1 MATQYGGYM
10 GKVLKIDLTHRD
22 VSEYPWTDGD
32 RAMYLGAKIMAAKI
46 IYDSVAPGTDGFA
59 PENFLVVSTGPLS
72 GTGAPSSSRFNVSA
86 VSPLTGI
93 LASSNCGGPFG
104 LSLKKAGYD
113 ALVVTGKSES
123 PVWIEITETDVL
135 FHDAADLW
143 GKTTS
148 ATQEALGEDCEKI
161 VIGPAGENLVRYA
174 AVFSSDRT
182 AGRAGM
188 GAVMG
193 AKNLKAVTARG
204 NMDVPVH
211 NREKMKKVYR
221 GWVKLLKGHPLTGEA
236 LPKYGTGFLLR
247 VMQKRGLLATHN
259 FKFGQFKDF
268 DNISGQ
274 TLAETRLIK
283 NTGCPTCPIRCSR
296 MVEVDGKKV
305 KGPELETLGLLGS
318 NIENGNLDAIIRWN
332 IQLDELG
339 MDTMTTGGVIA
350 FAMELDEK
358 GIWKTGIEFGK
369 TENLSQVFEDIAYRR
384 GIGDLLAEGTRR
396 LSEKFG
402 GTEFAIHAKGLEL
415 AAYEPRGAV
424 GQGLGYAT
432 ANRGGCHLNA
442 GYMAL
447 IEGLGLAMD
456 PYTTRSKAAL
466 TIMNQNLL
474 EAVSACGCCLFPMF
488 SFYPGWIISHPDH
501 IVTKIVNGVLPYLGG
516 GSNLLN
522 MLPGKFSPIH
532 LPGLPHTQAL
542 TAVTGMK
549 VNVGV
554 LKDIGERGFN
564 IERMFNVKMG
574 ITAADDTLPKRLT
587 DDPQI
592 AGNPQSRVRLSEMK
606 PAYYRIRGWTK
617 DGKPGEKRKKRL
629 GIGD

>member
-1 MATQYGGYM
+1 RT
-10 GKVLKIDLTHRD
+10 
-22 VSEYPWTDGD
+22 SCPW
-32 RAMYLGAKIMAAKI
+32 
-46 IYDSVAPGTDGFA
+46 P
-59 PENFLVVSTGPLS
+59 N
-72 GTGAPSSSRFNVSA
+72 TGAPSSSRFNVSA

-123 PVWIEITETDVL
+123 PVWIEITEDDVQ

-148 ATQEALGEDCEKI
+148 ATQEALGDECEKI

-174 AVFSSDRT
+174 AVFSTDRT

-204 NMDVPVH
+204 DKDVPVH
-211 NREKMKKVYR
+211 NRDKMKKVYR
-221 GWVKLLKGHPLTGEA
+221 GWVKLLKEHPLTGEA

-247 VMQKRGLLATHN
+247 LMQERGLLATHN
-259 FKFGQFKDF
+259 FKFGQFRDF

-274 TLAETRLIK
+274 TLAQTRLIK

-296 MVEVDGKKV
+296 IVEVDGKKV

-318 NIENGNLDAIIRWN
+318 NLENGDLDAILRWN
-332 IQLDELG
+332 VQLDELG

-350 FAMELDEK
+350 FAMELNEK

-369 TENLSQVFEDIAYRR
+369 TDNLERVFEDIAYRR

-402 GTEFAIHAKGLEL
+402 GKEFAIHAKGLEL

-447 IEGLGLAMD
+447 LEGLGLAMD

-474 EAVSACGCCLFPMF
+474 EAVSACGCCFFPVF

-501 IVTKIVNGVLPYLGG
+501 IVTKIVNGLLPYLGG

-522 MLPGKFSPIH
+522 MLPGNMSPIH
-532 LPGLPHTQAL
+532 LPGLPHTHAL
-542 TAVTGMK
+542 SAVTGMK

-564 IERMFNVKMG
+564 LERMFNVKMG
-574 ITAADDTLPKRLT
+574 ITAANDTLPKRLT

-592 AGNPQSRVRLSEMK
+592 EGNPRSRVRLSEMK
-606 PAYYRIRGWTK
+606 PAYYRIRGWTQ
-617 DGKPGEKRKKRL
+617 DGIPGEKRKKRL
-629 GIGD
+629 GLG